1 MNAQVPLPDA
11 TAVPEECRHDGRA
24 LRTRRRF
31 FGFGRRSDRS
41 IRAFIKGRSA
51 ATAVEFGLIA
61 VPFMAMMLEIL
72 QNAFFVYVSGA
83 LDQATVAA
91 ARQIMTG
98 SVQNQS
104 LTAAQFRTQILCPM
118 LPLTM
123 SCNNVIVNIQN
134 YSESSGFTSFLNAAQ
149 TSIVVPPL
157 NNTKTSFCPGGTGQY
172 VYVQVF
178 YAMPLLIAAWLPVVT
193 TTYNGATVRLVSAA
207 AAFKNEPFTATSNP
221 TYPGC

>member
-11 TAVPEECRHDGRA
+11 TAVPDECRHDGRA

-98 SVQNQS
+98 SVQGATT
-104 LTAAQFRTQILCPM
+104 LMTGAQFRTQILCPK
-118 LPLTM
+118 LPLAM

-149 TSIVVPPL
+149 TAIVVPPL
-157 NNTKTSFCPGGTGQY
+157 NNTQTSFCPGGTGQY

-178 YAMPLLIAAWLPVVT
+178 YPLPLFIASWLPVVT
-193 TTYNGATVRLVSAA
+193 TTFNGAKVHLVAAA
-207 AAFKNEPFTATSNP
+207 AAFKNEPFGTSP